1 MKRILIIILSLCL
14 ILGLSACNQKG
25 IDGQNV
31 KMEERIL
38 MVNDKLYYGT
48 SETGPMGDAESV
60 DGKILSTVENA
71 EIPNENGQSNFGG
84 IGNSFTKDDGNGAIM
99 VFVDDEWFWFY
110 TEK

>member
-1 MKRILIIILSLCL
+1 MKKILIIVILCL
-14 ILGLSACNQKG
+14 CIILGLSACTQQQTINP
-25 IDGQNV
+25 
-31 KMEERIL
+31 EERIL

-71 EIPNENGQSNFGG
+71 ELPNENGQSNFGS

-99 VFVDDEWFWFY
+99 VFVDDEWVWFY
-110 TEK
+110 SKS